1 MDIQKNLGMTDATIF
16 RSSFN
21 RPNLYYELRPKHNID
36 HDIIRFIKQHEGK
49 SGIIY
54 CLSRKKVEELA
65 ELLDH
70 SRGEVPVEI
79 KASGKWQT
87 ISVAAEDSAGNQSSG
102 LLCANNDS
110 EITGYRLLVS
120 SNILVH
126 LYRSGI
132 LPAAALLALAAVF
145 WLKQKWI
152 QMFTKIL

>member
-1 MDIQKNLGMTDATIF
+1 MLSLIPEDNMELAKLTIRITDDRGNLI
-16 RSSFN
+16 
-21 RPNLYYELRPKHNID
+21 E
-36 HDIIRFIKQHEGK
+36 E
-49 SGIIY
+49 
-54 CLSRKKVEELA
+54 KKLGGEELA

-87 ISVAAEDSAGNQSSG
+87 ISAAAEDSAGNQSSG

-132 LPAAALLALAAVF
+132 LPAAALLALAAAF
-145 WLKQKWI
+145 WVKTKWI
-152 QMFTKIL
+152 QMFTKTL